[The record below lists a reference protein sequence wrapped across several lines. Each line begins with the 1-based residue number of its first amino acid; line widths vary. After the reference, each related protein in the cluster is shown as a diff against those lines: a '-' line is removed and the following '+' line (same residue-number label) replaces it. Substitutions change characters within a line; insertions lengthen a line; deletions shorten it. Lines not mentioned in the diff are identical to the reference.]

1 VQRVVDFLY
10 QATKYGPAGC
20 NVGKAL
26 MDLRLRD
33 TAQKA
38 GKAESVTYAGPP
50 RVPQPSATA
59 EGQAKLKADLETINF
74 FGSSGNFA

>member
-1 VQRVVDFLY
+1 MDFLY

-20 NVGKAL
+20 YVGKAM

-38 GKAESVTYAGPP
+38 GNAESATYAGPP
-50 RVPQPSATA
+50 RVPQPAVTA

-74 FGSSGNFA
+74 FGSAGNFA